1 MQFNDLLAP
10 SVRTVTIANGQTT
23 SDALD
28 CINGTVVG
36 ILTPAALT
44 GTAFTFSVSA
54 DGVTYNTL
62 YSDAGTAVSVT
73 VAASRYI
80 YLDPTVFAG
89 VRYVKV
95 ISGSAEGAQRI
106 ITLVLRPV

>member
-10 SVRTVTIANGQTT
+10 ARRTVTIANGQTT

-54 DGVTYNTL
+54 DGVTYATL
-62 YSDAGTAVSVT
+62 YDSSGAAVSFT
-73 VAASRYI
+73 VAASRYV
-80 YLDPTVFAG
+80 YVDPAIFAG
-89 VRYVKV
+89 LRYVKV
-95 ISGSAEGAQRI
+95 ISGSSEGAQRI
-106 ITLVLRPV
+106 ITLVLRAV